1 MAVPGMK
8 IVLRHKVTGR
18 YYHGPGLWV
27 RRADNAL
34 AFDDMPAAQEFTRA
48 HQLGSAQPVQRLAP
62 YLMSLLRTHRRSAL
76 RNWCDRGASFYLL
89 RSARFWE
96 N

>member
-1 MAVPGMK
+1 MK

-18 YYHGPGLWV
+18 YYHGPGRWV

-34 AFDDMPAAQEFTRA
+34 AFDDMPSAQEFTRA
-48 HQLGSAQPVQRLAP
+48 HQLCSAQPVCRLAP
-62 YLMSLLRTHRRSAL
+62 YLMSLLRADRQSNWSNWRDRS
-76 RNWCDRGASFYLL
+76 ASFYLL